1 MLPRL
6 NNGYLALGNASV
18 PFELRR
24 SRRRRTLGLTVTTT
38 QVRIHAPSWT
48 PRAEIEH
55 YVAQQQVWL
64 QRTWARVQAQLPAVA
79 HAEPTQLMYLG
90 HELALKLHVS
100 LFTEVRR
107 AGHVLHVYSPG
118 SDQMETLR
126 NWLRAQAG
134 KILAWRMDRIART
147 QGLIPKQFAL
157 SNAQTQWGSCTRSGH
172 VRLNWRLIQAPLALI
187 DYVAAHELAH
197 LVHLN
202 HSPKFWA
209 LVARLC
215 PDALSRRATLQ
226 KMSISLFLI

>member
-24 SRRRRTLGLTVTTT
+24 SRRRRTLGLTVTTK
-38 QVRIHAPSWT
+38 QIRIHAPSWT

-55 YVAQQQVWL
+55 FVQQQQAWL
-64 QRTWARVQAQLPAVA
+64 QRTWNRVQAQMPVVA
-79 HAEPTQLMYLG
+79 DSKPTQLMYLG
-90 HELALKLHVS
+90 HKLALKFHES
-100 LFTEVRR
+100 LFTEVHR
-107 AGHVLHVYSPG
+107 AGQVLHVYGPG
-118 SDQMETLR
+118 CHQMDALR
-126 NWLRAQAG
+126 NWLRAQAS
-134 KILAWRMDRIART
+134 KILAWRITRIARV
-147 QGLIPKQFAL
+147 QGLAPTQFAL

-172 VRLNWRLIQAPLALI
+172 VRLNWRLIQTPLSLI

-209 LVARLC
+209 LVVRLC
-215 PDALSRRATLQ
+215 PDALARRATLQ
-226 KMSISLFLI
+226 KMSISLFQI